1 MTASCR
7 QQLATLKLKNSSNSE
22 TTNKSESAVTEEAP
36 VKTVQQPE
44 IICETNFTAQDNPAP
59 GINKSQGVFHN
70 GLKVS
75 IEVSQVDSGINIGCS
90 YNETWEG
97 VSKQSEDVP
106 FSHTA
111 HFLVHDFNTD
121 ATENHITA
129 IQQVTASTNTESQGF
144 DEDVKTEGEQT
155 NSTCSAIP
163 ENLNASITVQIIDED
178 KSLKT
183 TSSID
188 VTPAEPPDP
197 DSSSVPK
204 EEVDPSNSTAGGSR
218 ALTPPSTFDAVS
230 DCDQP
235 TPGSDA
241 AADDFWVG
249 GTNGHL
255 MCMAAYSTYTIW
267 TSLFIFSPHRV
278 IDLIICD
285 CTGGCQKKRTC
296 SESSHVPDSKRA
308 KTSANTL
315 DEIQCLIDSRVNKI
329 FEDAFDQ
336 RMQALTRQADL
347 IRRNMNHTDDITRH
361 LRSIRRLERH
371 LKYAVNFQK
380 QISSGSTKV
389 TPISSSSE
397 EVNLQQF
404 SFQLCST
411 VEAPRSSTVLP
422 PPEVAESHPRTPP
435 AQDPTAS
442 STELVVLSDNESEEP
457 SNPKQ
462 SQKEHRKSSSKKVDP
477 AAMQKIMESIKEHR
491 KKAHSSRA
499 NKPVKAVIDLTD
511 DEGQKSDK
519 DSTLVS
525 GPCIPNG
532 DLAALATSSKE
543 SSVENVFNKYSVEK
557 GPPSSNRNEASS
569 SDVTA
574 DRQSA
579 TIPDSSKS
587 KHKSHPTATSSKE
600 SSVEN
605 IFDKYSV
612 GKGPPSSNHNEA
624 SSSDVTEV
632 RQSATIPDSSKS
644 KAHDQYSLVLN
655 AHDQYSLVLNAH
667 DQYSLVLKAHDQYS
681 LVLKAHDQYS
691 LVLKAHDQY
700 SLVLNAH
707 DQYSLVLKAH
717 DQYPLVL
724 KAYDQYSLVLKAHD
738 QYSLVLK
745 AHDQYSLVL
754 KAQDQYSLFLM
765 AHDQYSLVLK
775 AHDQYSLVLKA
786 HDQYSLVLK
795 AHDKSEEP
803 SAPTPA
809 YS

>member
-1 MTASCR
+1 MEAAVSSNDEAFLVSPSNGPARKKFRARKTMTASCR

-22 TTNKSESAVTEEAP
+22 TTNKSESTLTEETP

-97 VSKQSEDVP
+97 VSKESEDVP

-121 ATENHITA
+121 APENHITA
-129 IQQVTASTNTESQGF
+129 IQQVTASTNTETQGF

-155 NSTCSAIP
+155 NSTCSAIS

-197 DSSSVPK
+197 DSSSVPEK
-204 EEVDPSNSTAGGSR
+204 ELDPSNSTAGGSR

-230 DCDQP
+230 DSDQP
-235 TPGSDA
+235 MPGSDV
-241 AADDFWVG
+241 AADDSG
-249 GTNGHL
+249 L
-255 MCMAAYSTYTIW
+255 E
-267 TSLFIFSPHRV
+267 
-278 IDLIICD
+278 
-285 CTGGCQKKRTC
+285 GGCQKKRTC

-397 EVNLQQF
+397 E
-404 SFQLCST
+404 LCST
-411 VEAPRSSTVLP
+411 VEAPSASTVLP
-422 PPEVAESHPRTPP
+422 PPEVAESLPRTSP

-442 STELVVLSDNESEEP
+442 SAELVVLSDNESEEP

-462 SQKEHRKSSSKKVDP
+462 SQKEQRKSSSKKVDP

-525 GPCIPNG
+525 EPCIPNG
-532 DLAALATSSKE
+532 DLAASATSSKE
-543 SSVENVFNKYSVEK
+543 SSVENVFNKYSVDKGPPSSNRNEASGSDVTEDRQSATIPDSSKSKHKSHPSATSSKESSVENIFDKYSVEK

-569 SDVTA
+569 SDVTE

-587 KHKSHPTATSSKE
+587 KKPPEAVTAQQTSSTPEPSGLKPPQKPHLRLAQVQNPKGIAL
-600 SSVEN
+600 SWNVASVDLSCAPAKVYCLYVHQGDPNNPKKLWKKIGE
-605 IFDKYSV
+605 IKALPLPMACTLTQFVDDTTYSFAMRAKDAD
-612 GKGPPSSNHNEA
+612 GRFGPLCDIQSTTLKPA
-624 SSSDVTEV
+624 SSSK
-632 RQSATIPDSSKS
+632 KS
-644 KAHDQYSLVLN
+644 
-655 AHDQYSLVLNAH
+655 
-667 DQYSLVLKAHDQYS
+667 
-681 LVLKAHDQYS
+681 
-691 LVLKAHDQY
+691 
-700 SLVLNAH
+700 
-707 DQYSLVLKAH
+707 
-717 DQYPLVL
+717 
-724 KAYDQYSLVLKAHD
+724 
-738 QYSLVLK
+738 
-745 AHDQYSLVL
+745 
-754 KAQDQYSLFLM
+754 
-765 AHDQYSLVLK
+765 
-775 AHDQYSLVLKA
+775 
-786 HDQYSLVLK
+786 
-795 AHDKSEEP
+795 
-803 SAPTPA
+803 
-809 YS
+809 

>member
-1 MTASCR
+1 MEAAVSSNDEAFLVSPSNGPARKKFRARKTMTASCR

-241 AADDFWVG
+241 AADDSG
-249 GTNGHL
+249 L
-255 MCMAAYSTYTIW
+255 E
-267 TSLFIFSPHRV
+267 
-278 IDLIICD
+278 
-285 CTGGCQKKRTC
+285 GGCQKKRTC

-397 EVNLQQF
+397 E
-404 SFQLCST
+404 LCST

-587 KHKSHPTATSSKE
+587 KKPPEAVTAEQTSSIPEPAGLKPPQKPHLRLAQVQNPKGIAL
-600 SSVEN
+600 SWNVASVDLSCAPAKVYCLYVHQGDPTNPKKLWKKIGE
-605 IFDKYSV
+605 IKALPLPMACTLTQFVDDATYSFAMRAKDAD
-612 GKGPPSSNHNEA
+612 GRFGPLCDIQSTTLKPA
-624 SSSDVTEV
+624 SSSK
-632 RQSATIPDSSKS
+632 KS
-644 KAHDQYSLVLN
+644 
-655 AHDQYSLVLNAH
+655 
-667 DQYSLVLKAHDQYS
+667 
-681 LVLKAHDQYS
+681 
-691 LVLKAHDQY
+691 
-700 SLVLNAH
+700 
-707 DQYSLVLKAH
+707 
-717 DQYPLVL
+717 
-724 KAYDQYSLVLKAHD
+724 
-738 QYSLVLK
+738 
-745 AHDQYSLVL
+745 
-754 KAQDQYSLFLM
+754 
-765 AHDQYSLVLK
+765 
-775 AHDQYSLVLKA
+775 
-786 HDQYSLVLK
+786 
-795 AHDKSEEP
+795 
-803 SAPTPA
+803 
-809 YS
+809 